1 MNAITLNDDRSV
13 VSVGPGNVWVQVY
26 AALEPYG
33 LAAIGGRVS
42 TIGVGGLVT
51 GGGISFYSNLYG
63 WACDNVESFEV

>member
-1 MNAITLNDDRSV
+1 M
-13 VSVGPGNVWVQVY
+13 SVGPGNVWVQVY
-26 AALEPYG
+26 SALEPYG

-42 TIGVGGLVT
+42 TIGVGGLTT